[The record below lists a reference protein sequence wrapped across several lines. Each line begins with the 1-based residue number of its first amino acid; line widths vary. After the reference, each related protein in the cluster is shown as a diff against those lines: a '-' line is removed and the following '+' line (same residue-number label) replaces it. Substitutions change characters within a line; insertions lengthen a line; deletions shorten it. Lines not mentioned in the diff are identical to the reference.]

1 MVDSPVGLSKAD
13 AGNGKSKTI
22 VREREYDLRSWQGLK
37 TLFTIVVSVVSVT
50 LAVLTAYYSAEAS
63 QNERAATQAQQI
75 TKIDEHCDGR
85 EKAVDSVLTKF
96 DKTLTAQQILIR
108 DNGGRLIEV
117 QTTQKMM
124 RDQLKEISDD
134 VKKLGKK

>member
-37 TLFTIVVSVVSVT
+37 TLFTIVVSVVGVT